1 MQEDGHLVRRL
12 YCRSNLMTLQWL
24 SFSSG
29 GPSGWPPEPRLWVLC
44 LFRVALRNRRGGI
57 PVHLLMWKL
66 SPWILGALLL
76 SLAPGLS
83 GQDLSAR
90 RKFALIASDRLKP
103 GSVVDLTLP
112 ELNAYA
118 QQEAALLPGVREPKL
133 ELPGEQTVVA
143 SAVIDFGEF
152 RRGQGIQQGWLISQ
166 LLDGERPVRVLA
178 RIHSE
183 GGTATVDVQKVEVS
197 GVAIDGAALDFLIRN
212 FLLPLYPSSVVGRPF
227 ELGHRM
233 RKLDVGR
240 AGVRVLI
247 GD

>member
-1 MQEDGHLVRRL
+1 M
-12 YCRSNLMTLQWL
+12 
-24 SFSSG
+24 SG
-29 GPSGWPPEPRLWVLC
+29 APPGRPPKPRLWVFC
-44 LFRVALRNRRGGI
+44 LFRVALRNRHGQI
-57 PVHLLMWKL
+57 PVHFLMSKATSWTLAVLLV
-66 SPWILGALLL
+66 
-76 SLAPGLS
+76 SLVSGLS
-83 GQDLSAR
+83 GEDLSAR

-152 RRGQGIQQGWLISQ
+152 RRGQGIQQGWLTSQ

-178 RIHSE
+178 RIQSE

-212 FLLPLYPSSVVGRPF
+212 LLLPVYPSAVVGRPF

-233 RKLDVGR
+233 RKLEVGR
-240 AGVRVLI
+240 SGVRVWI
-247 GD
+247 GE